1 MSRRDSDRTGRAAEA
16 AAAWLLRLKGFRIL
30 ERRFA
35 TPVGEIDLVACRGD
49 LLVFV
54 EVKRRGEVTVATEAI
69 LPRQQ
74 QRVARAAET
83 YLQRRPAARRM
94 RCRFDMIAVATS
106 VVTIFIRSPPS
117 TSTLSNSPE
126 ATL

>member
-1 MSRRDSDRTGRAAEA
+1 VRRDTTDRIGRSAEA
-16 AAAWLLRLKGFRIL
+16 TAAWLLRLKGFRIL

-54 EVKRRGEVTVATEAI
+54 EVKRRGELAVASEAV

-74 QRVARAAET
+74 QRVARAAELF
-83 YLQRRPAARRM
+83 LQRRPAARSM
-94 RCRFDMIAVATS
+94 RCRFDVVAVAPWRWP
-106 VVTIFIRSPPS
+106 VHVTDAWR
-117 TSTLSNSPE
+117 L
-126 ATL
+126 